1 MKRRR
6 FLTRSLEL
14 VIAAQCL
21 PLLGETA
28 SAMQLRPGTKPALTE
43 ASLNAIIPKE
53 TAGLRTLAGQ
63 MFPDM
68 KAFIRANFTLSPE
81 QERALSGIS
90 STTIENI
97 RKAVETAI
105 TKGAKISV
113 AAAPGSRADTD
124 LAGQFD
130 YAGDLRVDL
139 GGCLNLPL
147 RVR

>member
-21 PLLGETA
+21 PLLDAKA

-63 MFPDM
+63 MFPDL
-68 KAFIRANFTLSPE
+68 KAFIRARFALSPE
-81 QERALSGIS
+81 QERALAGIS
-90 STTIENI
+90 SATVDNI
-97 RKAVETAI
+97 RKAVDAAI

-113 AAAPGSRADTD
+113 AAATGARSDTD
-124 LAGQFD
+124 LTVQFD
-130 YAGDLRVDL
+130 HAGDLRVHAS
-139 GGCLNLPL
+139 GCINLPL
-147 RVR
+147 RVG

>member
-6 FLTRSLEL
+6 FLTRGLEL

-21 PLLGETA
+21 PLLGAKA

-81 QERALSGIS
+81 QERALAGIS
-90 STTIENI
+90 GATVDHI
-97 RKAVETAI
+97 RKAVDTAI

-113 AAAPGSRADTD
+113 LAVTAPRSDTD
-124 LAGQFD
+124 VTVRFD
-130 YAGDLRVDL
+130 HAGDLAVE
-139 GGCLNLPL
+139 GSGCINLPL
-147 RVR
+147 RVG

>member
-21 PLLGETA
+21 PLLGAEV
-28 SAMQLRPGTKPALTE
+28 SAMQLRPGAKPPLTE

-53 TAGLRTLAGQ
+53 TAGLRTFAGQ

-68 KAFIRANFTLSPE
+68 KAFIRASFTLSPE
-81 QERALSGIS
+81 QERALAGIS
-90 STTIENI
+90 SATIDNI
-97 RKAVETAI
+97 RKAVDVAI

-113 AAAPGSRADTD
+113 LAVAAPRSDTD
-124 LAGQFD
+124 LTVRFD
-130 YAGDLRVDL
+130 HAGDLCVE
-139 GGCLNLPL
+139 GSGCINLPL